1 MHWLGVWSREGGGA
15 SSALQPSAAAS
26 RLRLFSLLPFL
37 APSLLLAR
45 ALLLVLV
52 GVALLAPRPRPR

>member
-1 MHWLGVWSREGGGA
+1 MVLLQL
-15 SSALQPSAAAS
+15 SSPQLLLLAFAL
-26 RLRLFSLLPFL
+26 LSLPPFL